1 MSDRGAVR
9 IILALSLAGASVA
22 CGYSEQGVIDQ
33 YFNAINAQDTQ
44 TLASFSS
51 AKFDKKVDN
60 WKITAAS
67 EETRSPA
74 PLPSLVAKVNETDT
88 ALNDNKK
95 AYNSYF
101 LDHPKEVDQ
110 VRELL
115 KKDNPKIPANL
126 QSYATEWQKFI
137 DKEKDLKKAL
147 ADAKDAVEREKHN
160 VSLSVGNLDD
170 IESLTG
176 EMVTKTLDLNLTIGG
191 QPQPYVMA
199 LRKYDVQGQAGGS
212 RILSRWV
219 VQALTPKS

>member
-1 MSDRGAVR
+1 MSDRGAAR
-9 IILALSLAGASVA
+9 IILALSLAGVSVA

-33 YFNAINAQDTQ
+33 YFNAINAQDSQ

-74 PLPSLVAKVNETDT
+74 QLPTLVAKVGEIDQ
-88 ALNDNKK
+88 ALSDNKK
-95 AYNSYF
+95 AYNAYF

-115 KKDNPKIPANL
+115 KKDNAKIPANL
-126 QSYATEWQKFI
+126 QTYATEWQKFI
-137 DKEKDLKKAL
+137 DKEKDLKKGL
-147 ADAKDAVEREKHN
+147 ADAKDAVEHEKHN
-160 VSLSVGNLDD
+160 VSLSVGSLDD

-176 EMVTKTLDLNLTIGG
+176 EAVSKTLDLNLTIAG
-191 QPQPYVMA
+191 QVQPYVMT
-199 LRKYDVQGQAGGS
+199 LRKYDVQGGAGTG

-219 VQALTPKS
+219 IQALAPKA